1 MSTVIAEPEHLPNNS
16 PSQRLKAAMA
26 AARVSVHWFGVRKAL
41 TSQQTAQAADAFGAE
56 DRFLSA
62 AKKLLDTT
70 HPAFKAVTAMRSRL
84 MSYWKGVSLP
94 YPEPGTRLIRRDM
107 VQEFDAQMQR
117 FQIELSE
124 LVNVL
129 DRHYGE
135 LRQTAQQKLGDLYNP
150 ADYPETLEGLFTI
163 EFDFPSIQPPD
174 YLRQLNP
181 DVYQRECERVQ
192 QRFNEAIQ
200 LAEDAFIGELSKLVS
215 HLTERLSG
223 SDDGKPKVF
232 RNSAI
237 ENLADFFARFRQ
249 LNVKSNEQLDALV
262 EDAQRIIQ
270 GVEPQHLR
278 DNAGLRQQVASE
290 LSRVQS
296 VLDGLMVDRP
306 RRNIL
311 RRPK

>member
-1 MSTVIAEPEHLPNNS
+1 MSTVIAEPEHLPNTS
-16 PSQRLKAAMA
+16 PAQRLKAAMA